1 MFQFRVGLHLS
12 PGWGGGGGGKE
23 GERGEGKSEGGRV
36 PDLPFMIS
44 VISS

>member
-12 PGWGGGGGGKE
+12 PGWGGGGE

-36 PDLPFMIS
+36 PDPPFMIS